1 MTETDVN
8 PRLGTIEI
16 TCPHCGKVNTAAS
29 EVVGAEEVLDPVAAP
44 SDDAISLCS
53 GCYGMSIM
61 HNGVA
66 VKMTIEELEKSREDP
81 SFRRIEA
88 LSNLIRH
95 VRKDHSDGEPEED
108 NETTHRLMGLSVV
121 INTSTGEIEFPDDS
135 ADLPEGLKKAIAE
148 SVRDLHFRR
157 MREEVQQFVTP
168 EVANH
173 ILSVYGDDRA
183 SMPSVKISRAL
194 STNSAGRLRSC
205 SRAKYRT
212 STTPSGG
219 AASGGDGGT
228 PLGSA
233 CTAMSG
239 STSNRSSRS
248 RAVR

>member
-44 SDDAISLCS
+44 SNEAISLCS

-66 VKMTIEELEKSREDP
+66 VKLTTDELEKSREDP

-183 SMPSVKISRAL
+183 SMPSVSKTALISLIRLADEMDEEML
-194 STNSAGRLRSC
+194 DCLNGVEEFHGYVLAVSVIMKDDEKDGNSGRRILEHIAGLEE
-205 SRAKYRT
+205 T
-212 STTPSGG
+212 E
-219 AASGGDGGT
+219 
-228 PLGSA
+228 
-233 CTAMSG
+233 
-239 STSNRSSRS
+239 
-248 RAVR
+248 